1 MFNFEFKW
9 MNIYNLQLNLQ
20 CTLRSI
26 ISPREIGKVKKK
38 KNGIVINNGETNTG
52 WPLDDNIIV

>member
-20 CTLRSI
+20 CTLHLI
-26 ISPREIGKVKKK
+26 IPSRNRKGEKK
-38 KNGIVINNGETNTG
+38 KNGIAINRGEQIW

>member
-1 MFNFEFKW
+1 

-26 ISPREIGKVKKK
+26 ISPREIGEVKKK

>member
-1 MFNFEFKW
+1 MYTSFNYFPSRNRK
-9 MNIYNLQLNLQ
+9 
-20 CTLRSI
+20 
-26 ISPREIGKVKKK
+26 GKKKK